1 MKLLKFFSV
10 AILLLA
16 VFAACE
22 NNNQPEPVLAVTSFT
37 PATGKI
43 GDDVTIT
50 GTKFGT
56 NAADV
61 KVKIGNGDATVKSVT
76 ETQIV
81 ATVPPTATNGP
92 ISVTVAGQTV
102 TSAQSFTVAARTVVE
117 FNGIPQGQSTGGQT
131 ISTNTTWTA
140 NNIYLLK
147 GFVYVTSG
155 ATLTIQP
162 GTIIKGDKASKATL
176 IVEPGA
182 KIIAEGTA
190 TAPIVFT
197 SNQPRGQRNYG
208 DWGGLVLIGKAP
220 HNRPSAQTFEG
231 GIRGTMGNAN
241 EPEDN
246 SGTLKYVRVEF
257 GGVALTNAN
266 NSEING
272 LTLYNVGRGTKIE
285 YVQVSFSGD
294 DAFEWFGGTAN
305 AKYIIAHRNFD
316 DDFDTDW
323 GFTGNVQFALS
334 LRDPQFADQS
344 GSNGFE
350 SDNFNPGEPATAAN
364 TGLPLTQPVFANVSV
379 VNFQNTPVG
388 TTQSGSGP
396 YQSALHLRR
405 NTANSVYNSL
415 FVGYPE
421 GLRLEGTAT
430 GTWANA
436 QVGRL
441 QMKGVVIA
449 NTTTPVRGAGAIT
462 NDQAVAWFNDASR
475 SNQIITTANLGT
487 LLLNSTQFTLTNPGL
502 LPQMGSP
509 LLMGAVWDDK
519 TPASA
524 FERVNFRGAFG
535 TTNWAA
541 GWANFDPNNTD
552 Y

>member
-1 MKLLKFFSV
+1 MKLFKFLPIV
-10 AILLLA
+10 ALAILTMYG
-16 VFAACE
+16 CKNE
-22 NNNQPEPVLAVTSFT
+22 TQPEPVLAITSFT
-37 PATGKI
+37 PTTGKI

-56 NAADV
+56 TTTGVEV
-61 KVKIGNGDATVKSVT
+61 KFGNGVGTVKSVT

-81 ATVPPTATNGP
+81 ATIPPTATNGP
-92 ISVTVAGQTV
+92 VSVTVAGQTV
-102 TSAQSFTVAARTVVE
+102 TSTQSFTVAARTVVE

-131 ISTNTTWTA
+131 ISQNTTWTA

-162 GTIIKGDKASKATL
+162 GTIIKGDKASKGTL

-197 SNQPRGQRNYG
+197 SNQPKGQRNYG

-220 HNRPSAQTFEG
+220 HNRPTAQTFEG

-241 EPEDN
+241 EPMDN
-246 SGTLKYVRVEF
+246 SGVLKYVRIEF

-272 LTLYNVGRGTKIE
+272 LTLYNVGRGTTIE
-285 YVQVSFSGD
+285 YVQVSYAGD
-294 DAFEWFGGTAN
+294 DAFEWFGGTVN

-323 GFTGNVQFALS
+323 GFTGNVQFALCI
-334 LRDPQFADQS
+334 RDPQYADQS
-344 GSNGFE
+344 GSNAFE

-364 TGLPLTQPVFANVSV
+364 VGLPLTQPVFANVSV
-379 VNFQNTPVG
+379 FNFQNTPVG
-388 TTQSGSGP
+388 TTQAGSGP
-396 YQSALHLRR
+396 YQSAMHLRR
-405 NTANSVYNSL
+405 NTANSIYNAV

-436 QVGRL
+436 QMGRL
-441 QMKGVVIA
+441 QLKGVVLA
-449 NTTTPVRGAGAIT
+449 NTTTPVRGASAIT

-475 SNQIITTANLGT
+475 SNQIVTTANLGT
-487 LLLNSTQFTLTNPGL
+487 LLLNSTQFNLTNPGL
-502 LPQMGSP
+502 LPQAGSP

-519 TPASA
+519 TPTSA

-535 TTNWAA
+535 TTNWTT
-541 GWANFDPNNTD
+541 GWANFDPNNAD